1 MGKGPDIVHSPNL
14 LTRAIKFN
22 QIDGISAELRE
33 RLFLRAF
40 GGVAVLIVLGLL
52 LSGALVGGDLAAQIA
67 GITCIALLILV
78 WALYALRRTYAALF
92 LMVWGVWLIVTTMI
106 ISEGGSTGIWMLP
119 QFLIVVFARFVL
131 TGRVATVLGVLT
143 ALIDLA
149 VYQFQ
154 LYRFLPNGVGGMALQ
169 NEGLAI
175 ASSLFFVLLIFHLT
189 DIVLRE
195 TVRQNQLSE
204 GRYRSLFDNI
214 TDAVLLIDKD
224 YCFLEVNQQAEEL
237 LGVSKETLAGRS
249 LFDVTTQEESKI
261 LQGHFDRLE
270 SEGSLAPFER
280 PLARADGSR
289 RVVETTLSMVT
300 DEKGAPRFYQ
310 AVIRDITERKRLE
323 DDLRLSLGEMESL
336 AMQDSLTGLLNR
348 RAIMEHAEAEWHR
361 SRREHRPMCIM
372 LVDLDNFK
380 NVNDTVG
387 HLEGDKVIRQ
397 AAQVIQSCLRRY
409 DWAGRWGGDE
419 FLLILP
425 GTSLSD
431 AGQVAER
438 LRNEYVA
445 LEERNRIV
453 LHLQPYLSIGIS
465 VFSGRAADETSL
477 NELFAQADKALY
489 LAKQQGKNRVEI
501 FRQADETLI

>member
-1 MGKGPDIVHSPNL
+1 MRSPNL
-14 LTRAIKFN
+14 LQRAIEFN

-52 LSGALVGGDLAAQIA
+52 LSGGLLGAGLAGQIA
-67 GITCIALLILV
+67 NIACMVLLIVV

-92 LMVWGVWLIVTTMI
+92 LMVWGVWLLVTALI
-106 ISEGGSTGIWMLP
+106 LSESGSTSIWMLP
-119 QFLIVVFARFVL
+119 QFLIVIFARFVL
-131 TGRVATVLGVLT
+131 TGRVAILLGVLT
-143 ALIDLA
+143 ALVDISI
-149 VYQFQ
+149 YQFQ
-154 LYRFLPNGVGGMALQ
+154 LYRFLPNQLTDMALQ
-169 NEGLAI
+169 NEELAI

-195 TVRQNQLSE
+195 TLRQNQLNE

-224 YCFLEVNQQAEEL
+224 YRFLEVNQQAEEL
-237 LGVSKETLAGRS
+237 LGTSKDRLAGRS
-249 LFDVTTQEESKI
+249 LFEVTTQEEAKI
-261 LQGHFDRLE
+261 LRGNFDRLE

-289 RVVETTLSMVT
+289 RVVETTLNMVT

-310 AVIRDITERKRLE
+310 AVIRDITERKQLE

-336 AMQDSLTGLLNR
+336 AMQDALTGLLNR

-387 HLEGDKVIRQ
+387 HLEGDKVIHQ
-397 AAQVIQSCLRRY
+397 AAQVIQSSLRRY

-431 AGQVAER
+431 ARLVAER
-438 LRNEYVA
+438 LRNEYVT
-445 LEERNRIV
+445 LEERKRV
-453 LHLQPYLSIGIS
+453 VMHLQPYLSIGIS
-465 VFSGRAADETSL
+465 VFSGRAGDDTSL

-489 LAKQQGKNRVEI
+489 LAKHQGKNRVEI
-501 FRQADETLI
+501 FRQADESLI